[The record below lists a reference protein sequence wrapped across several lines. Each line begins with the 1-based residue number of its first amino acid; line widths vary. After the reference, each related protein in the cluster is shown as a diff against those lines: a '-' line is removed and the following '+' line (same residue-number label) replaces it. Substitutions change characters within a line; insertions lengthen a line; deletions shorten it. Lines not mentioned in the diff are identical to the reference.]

1 LDSEVDCKFLWNRST
16 NQKEREKLFFS
27 LFVNTIIS
35 TWMCV
40 CVSAVLFEL
49 LASWFF
55 HRFCL
60 FFSIENSCCLDRTM
74 HHHHHHHS
82 MVRRWWLGY
91 GLLAMNYQLL
101 CTNKTFITAFSLSS
115 SFPILFEKMTLP
127 LYHQIPLF
135 IFFTLLFPT
144 DWLIRIRCICV

>member
-1 LDSEVDCKFLWNRST
+1 MESIHESKR
-16 NQKEREKLFFS
+16 ERKTFFF
-27 LFVNTIIS
+27 FVRQYDHKHLNV
-35 TWMCV
+35 CV
-40 CVSAVLFEL
+40 CECGFIWV
-49 LASWFF
+49 ASFLILSSF
-55 HRFCL
+55 L
-60 FFSIENSCCLDRTM
+60 SFFSIENSCCLDRTM